1 MPAKYTL
8 AEMEEARRARESLR
22 DRLMSLSPS
31 APGYA
36 EAKRLLRE
44 EFDAAWRRAAKIE
57 RWWNRN
63 PCG

>member
-1 MPAKYTL
+1 
-8 AEMEEARRARESLR
+8 MEEARRARESLR